1 MCRKTKGIDAQAMIE
16 FAATIPIMILI
27 LMALVDGSTV
37 IRTSMACRTAAE
49 EGARIA
55 FIEPEAAT
63 GDTRKLVEA
72 VKSSVKGSPGGD
84 IDVSVETKSAT
95 PVSYSKVVPDSGKPP
110 LAVTRP
116 KTIVKITCS
125 KTVDTGF
132 WHIIGKPTVKVQ
144 ESAVA
149 TCIGE
154 AS

>member
-1 MCRKTKGIDAQAMIE
+1 MNRKTHGVEGQAMLE

-55 FIEPEAAT
+55 SIDPDAAT
-63 GDTRKLVEA
+63 GDTRGLIEA

-84 IDVSVETKSAT
+84 IDVSIETKSVQ
-95 PVSYSKVVPDSGKPP
+95 PVTYTKVVPDSGKPP
-110 LAVTRP
+110 LPVSRP

-125 KTVDTGF
+125 RTVDTGF

-149 TCIGE
+149 TCIGR